1 MSVAKAS
8 QTNLFSTST
17 KPGSLTKRHI
27 LVVNAAQ
34 MAEVIGKM
42 ALNNHKRRHKM
53 PAVKNLERKHKAR
66 KGICLRGVPIYYNDK
81 GLLKNH
87 IRRMHVVRGVG
98 WMCVEGVC
106 EKKKTKTFVN
116 NRLLLQHKKD
126 HQNLPCQICSKTFTS
141 KRSLNRHRKQVHK
154 PEQQNAD
161 EDSMNFVQA
170 HTVDVGELM
179 NLSTFD
185 LEGAVVIPLDLDPLT
200 S

>member
-1 MSVAKAS
+1 MTKA
-8 QTNLFSTST
+8 
-17 KPGSLTKRHI
+17 
-27 LVVNAAQ
+27 
-34 MAEVIGKM
+34 
-42 ALNNHKRRHKM
+42 
-53 PAVKNLERKHKAR
+53 
-66 KGICLRGVPIYYNDK
+66 Y
-81 GLLKNH
+81 LKDH

-98 WMCVEGVC
+98 WMCVEGAC
-106 EKKKTKTFVN
+106 EKKPKTFVN

-185 LEGAVVIPLDLDPLT
+185 LEGALVIPLDLDPLT

>member
-17 KPGSLTKRHI
+17 RPGSMTK
-27 LVVNAAQ
+27 A
-34 MAEVIGKM
+34 
-42 ALNNHKRRHKM
+42 
-53 PAVKNLERKHKAR
+53 
-66 KGICLRGVPIYYNDK
+66 Y
-81 GLLKNH
+81 LKDH
-87 IRRMHVVRGVG
+87 IRRMNVVRGVG
-98 WMCVEGVC
+98 WMCVEGAC
-106 EKKKTKTFVN
+106 EKNPKTFVN

-179 NLSTFD
+179 NLSTFN
-185 LEGAVVIPLDLDPLT
+185 LEGALVLWIWIH
-200 S
+200 